1 MRAAR
6 GQRWLQKEDQY
17 LGPHEGQ
24 WSSQFSSY
32 GAAGV
37 EQGFLVTMQSR
48 YQGQVAKISALL
60 CSQRAFPCFNQ
71 VEGRLPLFS
80 LHQLGP

>member
-37 EQGFLVTMQSR
+37 EQGFLVTMQSQIPR
-48 YQGQVAKISALL
+48 AGGQDFSLALL
-60 CSQRAFPCFNQ
+60 PESI
-71 VEGRLPLFS
+71 S
-80 LHQLGP
+80 LL